1 MTDQNPGVTPPVA
14 TTQPVSIILLLAE
27 RFPACFNWENPQP
40 LKIGIHKDLA
50 AAGFLEAG
58 VNSVNLKRALG
69 RYCNR
74 PRYRRTLREGKIRV
88 DLQGQPAGAVTATEA
103 DLARATIAIW
113 KARKEGQPAPPY
125 PGAAILPPNDTPLS
139 EENLVPGRL
148 ELTVK
153 FSELPQP
160 LQVQGGIKI
169 GIETPEGVVITILSP
184 KVWRKLEQAAK
195 DYSQWVAALNGLLDR
210 VADGQVILK
219 QPALQVFEK
228 KNKATTAVDTKTPDA
243 TD

>member
-1 MTDQNPGVTPPVA
+1 MTDQNPDVTPPAVA
-14 TTQPVSIILLLAE
+14 EQPVSIILLLTE

-50 AAGFLEAG
+50 AAGFLETG
-58 VNSVNLKRALG
+58 VNPVNLKRALG

-74 PRYRRTLREGKIRV
+74 PRYRRTLRAGRIRV
-88 DLQGQPAGAVTATEA
+88 DLQGQPAGAVTAAEA
-103 DLARATIAIW
+103 DLAQASIAIW
-113 KARKEGQPAPPY
+113 KARKEGQPAPPR
-125 PGAAILPPNDTPLS
+125 PGAAVLPPNDTPLS
-139 EENLVPGRL
+139 KENLVPGRL

-153 FSELPQP
+153 FSALPRP

-169 GIETPEGVVITILSP
+169 GIETPEGIVIAILSP

-228 KNKATTAVDTKTPDA
+228 KDKATTPVDPKTPDTPA
-243 TD
+243 